1 MRFSI
6 KWFLA
11 QNEPDIM
18 IDTYDIAIVGAGMA
32 GASLAAELAP
42 HASVLVLER
51 EAQPGYHS
59 TGRSAAFWE
68 ESYGGP
74 QVYPLT
80 AASEG
85 FLRDAGFLSPRGALN
100 IGREGDRAKIEG
112 FVARFQ
118 AAGVRIE
125 LLNRAGI
132 AAKVPGLRADWT
144 CGAWEPACADIDVA
158 GVHAHYLAAA
168 RRGGVRIECN
178 AALAHAT
185 REGAGWRLV
194 TAREAQFRAGVL
206 VNAAGAWADE
216 VAQLAGTAPLGI
228 APKRRTV
235 AQLRTDPAPPRDL
248 PLVLDINEGF
258 YFKPDGTRL
267 WLSPHDEEP
276 SDPCDA
282 APEELAVAQAIDR
295 FEGVVDWRIAA
306 VERRWAGLRSFA
318 PDRLPVYGFD
328 AAESAFFWFAGQG
341 GFGIQTAPAAA
352 RLGAQLLLGLPAD
365 QVTARIDAALYSPA
379 RFGRALS

>member
-1 MRFSI
+1 MSAASF
-6 KWFLA
+6 
-11 QNEPDIM
+11 
-18 IDTYDIAIVGAGMA
+18 DIAVIGAGMA

-42 HASVLVLER
+42 HASVVVLEA

-80 AASEG
+80 AGSEG
-85 FLRDAGFLSPRGALN
+85 YLRDGGFLTPRGALN
-100 IGREGDRAKIEG
+100 LGRGEDRAKVEA

-125 LLNRAGI
+125 LLDRAGV
-132 AAKVPGLRADWT
+132 AEKVPGLRDDWT

-158 GVHAHYLAAA
+158 GLHAHYLAGA
-168 RRGGVRIECN
+168 RRAGVEIRTD
-178 AALAHAT
+178 ARLAGAE
-185 REGAGWRLV
+185 REGAGWRLATERGEEV
-194 TAREAQFRAGVL
+194 RGGVL
-206 VNAAGAWADE
+206 VDAAGAWADA
-216 VAQLAGTAPLGI
+216 VAQIAGAAPLGI

-235 AQLRTDPAPPRDL
+235 VQLRIDPAPPRDL
-248 PLVLDINEGF
+248 PLTLDINERF
-258 YFKPDGTRL
+258 YFKPESGRV

-276 SDPCDA
+276 TDPCDA
-282 APEELAVAQAIDR
+282 APEELAVAEAIHR
-295 FEGVVDWRIAA
+295 FERVVDWRVAA

-328 AAESAFFWFAGQG
+328 RSGEGLFWFAGQG

-352 RLGAQLLLGLPAD
+352 RLGAQLLLGLPPDAM
-365 QVTARIDAALYSPA
+365 TERLDAALYDPGRFSP
-379 RFGRALS
+379 